1 MNTMSNPNSP
11 TNPKLDNLIKEFLQT
26 TRPVE
31 INLQFEE
38 KQQLIDLLEHIQA
51 KQKEI
56 ENQHEQ
62 LMTQINHTFVACKQQ
77 INTLQENSKQLLS
90 NYNNINQQFNQNN
103 QTISNNI
110 QKFGKIHQDMQ
121 NLTQYNH
128 NQSDTHKINTIFTM
142 VNTFILL
149 ILFIFVIILL
159 WKQPTTATPTQPTV
173 EPTTVASSPANTDNI
188 SVSEP
193 IYKFDVI
200 ENQQLIPLLKDINMN
215 NVETKL
221 KNKDIKKILNSD
233 EFKLFYEY
241 KCSNT
246 NPNTVICLDKHKE
259 LLQQEFLLDY
269 AKKNNPQ

>member
-1 MNTMSNPNSP
+1 MNIMSNPNSP

-38 KQQLIDLLEHIQA
+38 KQQLVDLLEYIQA

-103 QTISNNI
+103 QAISNNI
-110 QKFGKIHQDMQ
+110 QKFGRIHQDMQ
-121 NLTQYNH
+121 NLAQYNN

-142 VNTFILL
+142 VNTCILL
-149 ILFIFVIILL
+149 ILCIFTIILL
-159 WKQPTTATPTQPTV
+159 WKQPSTTPTDAKSTDVASTTASTATFTPN
-173 EPTTVASSPANTDNI
+173 EPS
-188 SVSEP
+188 
-193 IYKFDVI
+193 YKFDVI
-200 ENQQLIPLLKDINMN
+200 ENKKLISLLQDINVDN
-215 NVETKL
+215 IETKL
-221 KNKDIKKILNSD
+221 KNEDIQKILDSND
-233 EFKLFYEY
+233 FEEFRKYQ
-241 KCSNT
+241 CSNT
-246 NPNTVICLDKHKE
+246 NQNKVICLNKHKVV
-259 LLQQEFLLDY
+259 LQQEFLLDY
-269 AKKNNPQ
+269 AKKYKQ

>member
-38 KQQLIDLLEHIQA
+38 KQQLVDLLEHIQA

-142 VNTFILL
+142 VNTCILL
-149 ILFIFVIILL
+149 ILCIFTIILL
-159 WKQPTTATPTQPTV
+159 WKQPSTTPTDAKSTDVASTTASTTTFTPN
-173 EPTTVASSPANTDNI
+173 EPS
-188 SVSEP
+188 
-193 IYKFDVI
+193 YKFDVI
-200 ENQQLIPLLKDINMN
+200 ENKKLISLLQDINVDN
-215 NVETKL
+215 IETKL
-221 KNKDIKKILNSD
+221 KNEDIKKILNSD

-241 KCSNT
+241 KCFNT
-246 NPNTVICLDKHKE
+246 NPNTVICLDKHKA